1 MLPLGGD
8 SVVEVVF
15 IFGFVYQSLKIIEY
29 YGLHV
34 NVSR

>member
-1 MLPLGGD
+1 MLPLRGD
-8 SVVEVVF
+8 NVVEVVF
-15 IFGFVYQSLKIIEY
+15 IPDFVYQSLKIIEY